1 MEETLAD
8 PAPSQDVRMAGA
20 RTPTASGRR
29 WWTLGVISLA
39 QLMVVLDATIM
50 NIAMPSA
57 QKDLGFSSGD
67 RQWIVTIY
75 ALAFGG
81 LLLLGGRLGDRF
93 GRKSTFLIGLIGF
106 AGASA
111 VGGASTSFTML
122 VTARALQGMFA
133 ALLAPSALSLLTT
146 TFTEGRERARAFGV
160 FGAVGGAGSAV
171 GLLLGGVLTE
181 QLSWRWTLY
190 VNLVFAGL
198 AVVGA
203 VVLLPRRRD
212 TTARPALDL
221 PGTALV
227 VGGLFAVVDGC
238 ANAEPY
244 GWAAPRTWGLL
255 VAGAVLL
262 ACFTWWQ
269 TRAAS
274 PLLPLRVLTDRTR
287 AASFLSILIAGAGM
301 FAIFLFLTYYLQ
313 QIRHYSP
320 VDNGLAFIP
329 LIAVLVVVSQLTTTV
344 LLPRFGPKPLV
355 PAGMMLAAGAMA
367 LLTGL
372 GVDSGYLSEVL
383 PPLLLMGI
391 GMGMVLPT
399 SVSLATFGVADR
411 FAGAASATAN
421 TTQQIGGSIGTAVL
435 NTLAAAATSA
445 FAAGRQPTPATLATA
460 AVHGYAA
467 AFWCTAGLF
476 VVGAV
481 MAVSLYR
488 PGQVTGEGGG
498 GGRPVHI

>member
-1 MEETLAD
+1 
-8 PAPSQDVRMAGA
+8 MAGA
-20 RTPTASGRR
+20 RTSAAPGRQ

-67 RQWIVTIY
+67 RQWIVTTY

-93 GRKSTFLIGLIGF
+93 GRKSAFLIGLVGF
-106 AGASA
+106 AAASA
-111 VGGASTSFTML
+111 VGGAATSFTML
-122 VTARALQGMFA
+122 VIARALQGMFA

-146 TFTEGRERARAFGV
+146 TFTESRQRARAFGV

-190 VNLVFAGL
+190 VNLIIAGV
-198 AVVGA
+198 AVLGA
-203 VVLLPRRRD
+203 VLLLPRPQD
-212 TTARPALDL
+212 NARPALDL

-227 VGGLFAVVDGC
+227 VGGLFALVDGC
-238 ANAEPY
+238 ANAEPH
-244 GWAAPRTWGLL
+244 GWASPMTWGLL
-255 VAGAVLL
+255 VTGAVLL

-269 TRAAS
+269 TRAVS

-329 LIAVLVVVSQLTTTV
+329 LIAVLVVTSQITTTV

-355 PAGMMLAAGAMA
+355 PAGMMLAAAGMA
-367 LLTGL
+367 LLTRL
-372 GVDSGYLSEVL
+372 GVDSGYLSHVL
-383 PPLLLMGI
+383 PSLLLMGI
-391 GMGMVLPT
+391 GMGLVLPT
-399 SVSLATFGVADR
+399 SVSLATFGVEER
-411 FAGAASATAN
+411 FAGAAAATAN

-445 FAAGRQPTPATLATA
+445 FAAGRQATPATLAAA

-467 AFWCTAGLF
+467 AFWCTACLF

-488 PGQVTGEGGG
+488 PGPVTGQGSAA
-498 GGRPVHI
+498 RQPVHI